1 MEDNKDLIEAVLKN
15 DPQDIAFEE
24 IPEENDSPL
33 AQPVVQKSNT
43 SGDVNAS
50 KNEAKET
57 TTSAEE
63 KKEEPKKVMQEKP
76 SDAPEQEIDAE
87 PTEEEKK
94 ESGSGTG
101 NGEGEFS
108 MPLEH
113 AGLMA
118 DSIIGTINNTV
129 LEVGAGYFVTIRK
142 HKDFYDFEEVIQVI
156 EEQNTKNIKRIK
168 LDEEDKALLRPLLIH
183 ILRKKAAALSPEKQ
197 LLMVAL
203 SIIIKKAKVVM
214 EIRSENEMLVERIR
228 DIIRKE
234 VRGYEEELEEE
245 RKHQETT
252 TDTTQ
257 KKDKEEVAEV
267 VYEETV
273 QNRKEGSKTGLP
285 DSALETYE

>member
-1 MEDNKDLIEAVLKN
+1 MEDTKELIETVLKK
-15 DPQDIAFEE
+15 DQQDIAFEP
-24 IPEENDSPL
+24 IPEEKDSPL
-33 AQPVVQKSNT
+33 AQPVVQKNNT
-43 SGDVNAS
+43 SSDVNAS
-50 KNEAKET
+50 KNEAKD
-57 TTSAEE
+57 TSGSTEE
-63 KKEEPKKVMQEKP
+63 KKEEPKVKSQEKP

-94 ESGSGTG
+94 DSGSASG
-101 NGEGEFS
+101 NSEGEFS

-129 LEVGAGYFVTIRK
+129 LEVGAGYFVTISK
-142 HKDFYDFEEVIQVI
+142 HKDFYDFEELIQVI
-156 EEQNTKNIKRIK
+156 EEQNVKNIKRIK

-214 EIRSENEMLVERIR
+214 EIRSENQMLVERIR

-234 VRGYEEELEEE
+234 VRGYEEEQEENKE
-245 RKHQETT
+245 RETASES
-252 TDTTQ
+252 
-257 KKDKEEVAEV
+257 KEEKDKEEVAEV
-267 VYEETV
+267 VYEETT
-273 QNRKEGSKTGLP
+273 QTPNANRTGLP
-285 DSALETYE
+285 DSVLETSE